1 MDEKDREIILNLLR
15 NARIPKTKI
24 AEKLAVS
31 ETAVR
36 KRIEKLEE
44 KRILLG
50 YRAILDFKRANLF
63 VSFTGID
70 VEPEHIWRT
79 VNTLKEFEEVFG
91 LYLTSGDHTILAE
104 IIVSSFEKLNQVH
117 DKISKLTGVKRV
129 CPSIVLEVVK

>member
-1 MDEKDREIILNLLR
+1 MDERDWKIILNLLR
-15 NARIPKTKI
+15 NARISKTKI
-24 AEKLAVS
+24 AEKLGVS

-44 KRILLG
+44 RRILLG
-50 YRAILDFKRANLF
+50 YRAILDFKKAGLF

-70 VEPEHIWRT
+70 VEPEHIWKT
-79 VNTLKEFEEVFG
+79 MNALKELEEVLA

-104 IIVSSFEKLNQVH
+104 IVADSFGELKEIHDRISRLN
-117 DKISKLTGVKRV
+117 GVKRI

>member
-1 MDEKDREIILNLLR
+1 MDEKDWKIILNLLR
-15 NARIPKTKI
+15 NARISKTKI
-24 AEKLAVS
+24 AEKLGVS

-44 KRILLG
+44 RRILLG
-50 YRAILDFKRANLF
+50 YRAILDFKKAGLF

-70 VEPEHIWRT
+70 VEPEHIWKT
-79 VNTLKEFEEVFG
+79 MNALKELEEVLA

-104 IIVSSFEKLNQVH
+104 IVAGSFEELNEIH
-117 DKISKLTGVKRV
+117 DRISRLNGVKRI